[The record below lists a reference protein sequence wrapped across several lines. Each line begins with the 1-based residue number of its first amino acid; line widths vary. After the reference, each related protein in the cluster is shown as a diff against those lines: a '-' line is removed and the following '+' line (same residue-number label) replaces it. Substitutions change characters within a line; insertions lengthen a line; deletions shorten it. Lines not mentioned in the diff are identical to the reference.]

1 MLKNIT
7 LSADEQL
14 IKKAR
19 KKAQQ
24 EHTTLNATFRRWLRQ
39 YVLHT
44 TKTTDYFEFMN
55 SLNYVTP
62 GKKFTREELNER

>member
-24 EHTTLNATFRRWLRQ
+24 EHKSLNAYFRQWLKQ
-39 YVLHT
+39 YVANN
-44 TKTTDYFEFMN
+44 TKTNDYFEFMD
-55 SLNYVTP
+55 SLNYVKP